1 MALTR
6 IYRVETD
13 DLRGMYAFQI
23 GIYYSPKNNDHIDP
37 AQHRPQPKR
46 HIREH
51 LMDVDDKSQH
61 LFGFRN
67 IEQVQRWIRNPTD
80 FEFLSQNFKLSVYEI
95 DETEIVEDEN
105 QLVYF
110 HPKAVLIERL
120 PLNSA
125 Q

>member
-23 GIYYSPKNNDHIDP
+23 GIYYSPKNNDRIDP

-51 LMDVDDKSQH
+51 LMDVGDKSQH

-120 PLNSA
+120 PLNIA